1 MICPLILTTLS
12 RRNVILKLASSSNVR
27 TPRYPPPL
35 MKLPPTCTFNFTPSS
50 LFLPVPPPLCVCLL
64 PSFLSQQ
71 SPFTFFF
78 FFPPFSALFFSL
90 TFLTTVRNP
99 VSQVRCVISHWVHI
113 LLVLDPFCVVIVYS
127 LIAAFYAYL
136 STTVSPPRVLVYHV
150 LSTEILRTP
159 FEPHL
164 FACLSASFR
173 EPVLQSRP
181 SSRPR

>member
-78 FFPPFSALFFSL
+78 LFSSFFCSFFFLNLLNDCSQPCIASSPCYKPLGSYSFS
-90 TFLTTVRNP
+90 TR
-99 VSQVRCVISHWVHI
+99 
-113 LLVLDPFCVVIVYS
+113 
-127 LIAAFYAYL
+127 
-136 STTVSPPRVLVYHV
+136 
-150 LSTEILRTP
+150 
-159 FEPHL
+159 
-164 FACLSASFR
+164 
-173 EPVLQSRP
+173 PVLRCYRLFPYRRFLRLSFDDRLP
-181 SSRPR
+181 SSRPRIPCPFHGNIENSL